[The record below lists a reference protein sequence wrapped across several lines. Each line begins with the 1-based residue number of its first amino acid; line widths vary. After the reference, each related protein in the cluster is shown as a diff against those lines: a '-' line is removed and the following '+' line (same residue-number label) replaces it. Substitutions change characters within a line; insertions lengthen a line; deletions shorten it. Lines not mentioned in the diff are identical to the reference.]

1 MVPSKT
7 SHSILQFSN
16 DLTEKSEAIIA
27 SALSTSEVT
36 QKLTQGLFPLFLT
49 TSIIFSKK
57 KKDLFKKLNNLLYN
71 YTCWKTLYLVYF
83 GIKKNYSAYFLFLLV
98 FVISFIHYV
107 NPKSSRINITST
119 QLFIVF
125 WYHSMLHYI
134 NSFW

>member
-1 MVPSKT
+1 MDPSKT
-7 SHSILQFSN
+7 SRSILQFSN

-57 KKDLFKKLNNLLYN
+57 RKIFLKLNNLLYN

-125 WYHSMLHYI
+125 
-134 NSFW
+134 

>member
-7 SHSILQFSN
+7 SRSILQFSN

-57 KKDLFKKLNNLLYN
+57 RKIFLKLNNLLYN
-71 YTCWKTLYLVYF
+71 YTCWKTLYYLVIF
-83 GIKKNYSAYFLFLLV
+83 GIKKKITAHIFLFLLSI

-125 WYHSMLHYI
+125 
-134 NSFW
+134 